1 MSFRKRHRRK
11 SPVKSTTKNKLNLQ
25 VIVLTAIS
33 CLFCWSLL
41 SHLLSD
47 EPNPET
53 TIVDLDELITINS
66 YEEKTSHRITVEILN
81 GCGQPNAANM
91 YQNFLRHRGYDVWSI
106 GNAKRGDY
114 ESSKILYHSQD
125 YHDSTGLR
133 TIDMANYLSEETMGI
148 NNSFIIGD
156 SDKRGYDLTLIIG
169 HDFKELSSFSKARKY
184 YKKF

>member
-66 YEEKTSHRITVEILN
+66 YDEKTYIYPVRIYYFKLLPTSGACCWALSTKRNTDID
-81 GCGQPNAANM
+81 AHTM
-91 YQNFLRHRGYDVWSI
+91 
-106 GNAKRGDY
+106 GNRFIHW
-114 ESSKILYHSQD
+114 EHSWVGRICL
-125 YHDSTGLR
+125 SNW
-133 TIDMANYLSEETMGI
+133 ANY
-148 NNSFIIGD
+148 
-156 SDKRGYDLTLIIG
+156 RLII
-169 HDFKELSSFSKARKY
+169 Y
-184 YKKF
+184 